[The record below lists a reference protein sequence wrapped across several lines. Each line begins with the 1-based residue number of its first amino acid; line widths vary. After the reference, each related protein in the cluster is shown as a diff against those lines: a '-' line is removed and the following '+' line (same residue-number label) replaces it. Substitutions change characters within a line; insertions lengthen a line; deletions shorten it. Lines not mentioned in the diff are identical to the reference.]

1 MGAEAVRFDGPT
13 DGTRVRDVVR
23 GVVAEVAPE
32 ELPLLVG
39 LARLDDATVVRRLG
53 DRGRREPLGFGLG
66 EVAALVT
73 PVVWLAVNQTAQ
85 QIMGAAVESATGR
98 AKTRLRVLFR
108 RPAEAVTVPPLTR
121 EQLADVRKAVLE
133 MAAGRGLEEERATV
147 IADAVVARLVMAEQ
161 EEDPGAAGA
170 ADSTGAADSEA

>member
-1 MGAEAVRFDGPT
+1 M
-13 DGTRVRDVVR
+13 VRD
-23 GVVAEVAPE
+23 VVAEVAAE

-39 LARLDDATVVRRLG
+39 LARLDDATVVRKLG
-53 DRGRREPLGFGLG
+53 DRGRRESLGFGLG

-85 QIMGAAVESATGR
+85 QIVGAAVENATGR
-98 AKTRLRVLFR
+98 AKARLRVLFR

-121 EQLADVRKAVLE
+121 EQLADVRKTVLE
-133 MAAGRGLEEERATV
+133 MAAVRGLEEERATV
-147 IADAVVARLVMAEQ
+147 IADAVVARLVLAEQ
-161 EEDPGAAGA
+161 EEDPCA